1 VAVLIVEMC
10 LVDGLSEIFT
20 PSLVARMTD
29 DRLDE
34 LASELKTARNN
45 RRHLKEKEAL
55 LDEAYRQCKR
65 NIIGTS

>member
-1 VAVLIVEMC
+1 
-10 LVDGLSEIFT
+10 
-20 PSLVARMTD
+20 MTD

-34 LASELKTARNN
+34 LASESKTARNN